1 MARAFTKMH
10 GCGNDYIYFNCLQE
24 DLPDPQGK
32 SIALS
37 DRRFGIGG
45 DGIILIR
52 PSQVAD
58 AQMRIYNADGSE
70 AQMCGNGIRC
80 VGKFLYDKGIVKRQV
95 IRVETRAGIK
105 CLQLTVRDGRA
116 QQIRVDMGKAI
127 LKPREIPVDLPG
139 ESVID
144 REVHIA
150 GTPYR
155 ITCVSMGNPHCVTFV
170 EDVEALDLEQIG
182 PQFEHAPLFPERI
195 NTEFIHVLDDHTL
208 RMRVWERG
216 SDETAACGTGAC
228 AAVVAAVENGYC
240 QKGEPICVRLNGGEL
255 TIVYTDDTVTMTG
268 GAVTVFEGTIE
279 E

>member
-116 QQIRVDMGKAI
+116 QQIRVGQGNLKATGDSGG
-127 LKPREIPVDLPG
+127 LAGRVRHRQGGTHCGNTVPHHVRVDGQPALCDVCRG
-139 ESVID
+139 RRSARSRAD
-144 REVHIA
+144 R
-150 GTPYR
+150 
-155 ITCVSMGNPHCVTFV
+155 
-170 EDVEALDLEQIG
+170 
-182 PQFEHAPLFPERI
+182 
-195 NTEFIHVLDDHTL
+195 
-208 RMRVWERG
+208 
-216 SDETAACGTGAC
+216 AA
-228 AAVVAAVENGYC
+228 
-240 QKGEPICVRLNGGEL
+240 I
-255 TIVYTDDTVTMTG
+255 
-268 GAVTVFEGTIE
+268 
-279 E
+279 

>member
-1 MARAFTKMH
+1 MTRAFTKMH

-24 DLPDPQGK
+24 DLPDPAGK

-52 PSQVAD
+52 PSCVAD

-80 VGKFLYDKGIVKRQV
+80 VGKFLYDKGLVQKQV
-95 IRVETRAGIK
+95 IRVETRAGVK
-105 CLQLTVRDGRA
+105 CLQLTVAQGRA
-116 QQIRVDMGKAI
+116 TQIRVDMGPAI
-127 LKPREIPVDLPG
+127 LDPQKIPVDLPG
-139 ESVID
+139 QTVID
-144 REVHIA
+144 RPVHIA
-150 GTPYR
+150 AQPYR

-170 EDVEALDLEQIG
+170 DNVDVLNLAQIG
-182 PQFEHAPLFPERI
+182 PQFECAPLFPERI
-195 NTEFIHVLDDHTL
+195 NTEFIHVIDAHTL

-216 SDETAACGTGAC
+216 SGETAACGTGAC
-228 AAVVAAVENGYC
+228 ASVVAAVENGYC
-240 QKGEPICVRLNGGEL
+240 QKGEPVRVKLNGGEL

-268 GAVTVFEGTIE
+268 GAVTVFECTVE
-279 E
+279 V